1 MNLHEYQSKK
11 LFFDHGIPVLDG
23 EIANSPKEAKK
34 AAENLQS
41 DIWVVKAQ
49 VHAGGRGKA
58 GGVKIARSISEV
70 EEMASEMLGTNL
82 VTKQTDSEGLPV
94 NQVYIESGTSI
105 QDEYYLSLLVDRTK
119 ESWTYI
125 ASREGGVD
133 IEAVAEDSP
142 EKIINYTIDPS
153 KGLDLASLHK
163 VAAQM
168 GFQDDVAS
176 QFISITQKMFEIAK
190 DKDANLIEVNPLI
203 LNDGNQL
210 IALDAKI
217 SIESNALFRQ
227 EGLLSFKDDSQEN
240 ELEVKASEH
249 DLSYVSLD
257 GNIACMVNG
266 AGLAMATMDLIK
278 LHGGEPA
285 NFLDVGGGATTE
297 RVKIAIDIIMEN
309 PNVDAILINIFGG
322 IVRCDVI
329 AMGITEAVK
338 STDIDIPIVVRLQGT
353 NVNFGKKI
361 LEESW
366 MKIISAS
373 DLTDAAIKGKVD
385 KLIGLKENVI
395 VGRLVPAG
403 TGSIKNLWNKKAK
416 EDDEKFLSDQ
426 EKLETSEAQISQ

>member
-11 LFFDHGIPVLDG
+11 LFSDHGIPVLEG
-23 EIANSPKEAKK
+23 NIASSPDEAKSS
-34 AAENLQS
+34 AEKLKG

-58 GGVKIARSISEV
+58 GGVKIARSIAEV
-70 EEMASEMLGTNL
+70 HEMASEMLGTNL
-82 VTKQTDSEGLPV
+82 ITKQTDEKGLPV
-94 NQVYIESGTSI
+94 NQVYIESGTLI
-105 QDEYYLSLLVDRTK
+105 QSEYYLSLLVDRTK

-125 ASREGGVD
+125 ASIEGGVD
-133 IEAVAEDSP
+133 IEAVAEESP
-142 EKIINYTIDPS
+142 EKIINYTIDPL
-153 KGLDLASLHK
+153 KGLELSSLK
-163 VAAQM
+163 QMADRM
-168 GFQDDVAS
+168 GFTDDVHS
-176 QFISITQKMFEIAK
+176 QFVSITKRMFEIAK

-203 LNDGNQL
+203 LDDHNQL

-227 EGLLSFKDDSQEN
+227 EELLSFKDNSQEN

-285 NFLDVGGGATTE
+285 NFLDVGGGATTD
-297 RVKIAIDIIMEN
+297 RVKMAIDIIMEN

-329 AMGITEAVK
+329 AKGITEAVK
-338 STDIDIPIVVRLQGT
+338 STAIDIPIVVRLQGT
-353 NVNFGKKI
+353 NVELGTRI
-361 LEESW
+361 LEESG
-366 MKIISAS
+366 MEIISAS
-373 DLTDAAIKGKVD
+373 DLTDAAIKVVSSV
-385 KLIGLKENVI
+385 KEAV
-395 VGRLVPAG
+395 
-403 TGSIKNLWNKKAK
+403 
-416 EDDEKFLSDQ
+416 Q
-426 EKLETSEAQISQ
+426 

>member
-11 LFFDHGIPVLDG
+11 LFFDHGIPVLNGD
-23 EIANSPKEAKK
+23 IASSPDEAKS
-34 AAENLQS
+34 AAEKLEG

-58 GGVKIARSISEV
+58 GGVKIAKSIAEV
-70 EEMASEMLGTNL
+70 HERASEMLGTNL
-82 VTKQTDSEGLPV
+82 ITKQTDEKGLPV

-105 QDEYYLSLLVDRTK
+105 QSEYYLSLLVDRTK

-125 ASREGGVD
+125 ASIEGGVD
-133 IEAVAEDSP
+133 IEAVAEESP
-142 EKIINYTIDPS
+142 EKIINYTIDPL
-153 KGLDLASLHK
+153 KGLELPSLK
-163 VAAQM
+163 QMADRM
-168 GFQDDVAS
+168 GFTDDVHS
-176 QFISITQKMFEIAK
+176 QFVSITQKMFEIAK

-203 LNDGNQL
+203 LDDQNQL

-227 EGLLSFKDDSQEN
+227 EELLSFKDDSQEN
-240 ELEVKASEH
+240 ELEVKASAH

-285 NFLDVGGGATTE
+285 NGGGATTD
-297 RVKIAIDIIMEN
+297 RVKMAIDIIMEN

-329 AMGITEAVK
+329 AQGITEAVK
-338 STDIDIPIVVRLQGT
+338 STAIDIPIVVRLQGT
-353 NVNFGKKI
+353 NVELGKKI
-361 LEESW
+361 LEESG

-373 DLTDAAIKGKVD
+373 DLTDAAIKVVSSV
-385 KLIGLKENVI
+385 KEGV
-395 VGRLVPAG
+395 
-403 TGSIKNLWNKKAK
+403 
-416 EDDEKFLSDQ
+416 
-426 EKLETSEAQISQ
+426 

>member
-11 LFFDHGIPVLDG
+11 LFSDHGIPVLEG
-23 EIANSPKEAKK
+23 NIASSPDEAKSS
-34 AAENLQS
+34 AEKLKG

-58 GGVKIARSISEV
+58 GGVKIARSIAEV
-70 EEMASEMLGTNL
+70 HEMASEMLGTNL
-82 VTKQTDSEGLPV
+82 ITKQTDEKGLPV

-105 QDEYYLSLLVDRTK
+105 QSEYYLSLLVDRTK

-125 ASREGGVD
+125 ASIEGGVD
-133 IEAVAEDSP
+133 IEAVAEESP
-142 EKIINYTIDPS
+142 EKIINYTIDPL
-153 KGLDLASLHK
+153 KGLELSSLK
-163 VAAQM
+163 QMADRM
-168 GFQDDVAS
+168 GFTDDVHS
-176 QFISITQKMFEIAK
+176 QFVSITKKMFEIAK
-190 DKDANLIEVNPLI
+190 EKDANLIEVNPLI
-203 LNDGNQL
+203 LDDHNQL

-227 EGLLSFKDDSQEN
+227 EELLSFKDNSQEN

-285 NFLDVGGGATTE
+285 NFLDVGGGATTD
-297 RVKIAIDIIMEN
+297 RVKMAIDIIMEN

-329 AMGITEAVK
+329 AQGITEAVK
-338 STDIDIPIVVRLQGT
+338 STAIDIPIVVRLQGT
-353 NVNFGKKI
+353 NVELGTRI
-361 LEESW
+361 LEESG

-373 DLTDAAIKGKVD
+373 DLTDAAIKVVSSV
-385 KLIGLKENVI
+385 KEAV
-395 VGRLVPAG
+395 
-403 TGSIKNLWNKKAK
+403 
-416 EDDEKFLSDQ
+416 Q
-426 EKLETSEAQISQ
+426 